1 MQDLHQKIIFK
12 KSVLVILS
20 DVIIAHLSGKIEKAT
35 GVQSLD
41 VLHLR
46 QLSCLTPNSW
56 SYNNTVSPSMLT
68 DSDGCD

>member
-1 MQDLHQKIIFK
+1 MQDLHQEIIFK

-20 DVIIAHLSGKIEKAT
+20 DVIIAHLSGKIEKIT
-35 GVQSLD
+35 GVQILD

-46 QLSCLTPNSW
+46 QLFCLTPNSW
-56 SYNNTVSPSMLT
+56 SYNNTVNPSMLM